1 MRDHVIGIDIGTTGT
16 KTGIYNLEGRLV
28 GEAFEESILRY
39 PGPGQV
45 EQDPGEIFDS
55 AVRTV
60 RAALKASGVDA
71 ARIAAMAL
79 DGQMAG
85 IMAIDDDWNPVT
97 HYDSWLDTRC
107 APWLEK
113 LRPHEDEI
121 IRTCGMA
128 LAFNHAPR
136 FLYWRDAKPDVWAR
150 IRSFIQPAAYVAG
163 KFAGLSGADAFM
175 DRTYL
180 VFSGFGSGETG
191 AWNEALLAR
200 VGLGIEKL
208 PKIVQ
213 PWDVIGRLTSHW
225 AKETGLPEGLP
236 IAAGCGDQSANVLG
250 GGLVDP
256 GVVFDTSGTASVFAT
271 IIDHFGTDTKYKC
284 LMTCPHVIPGLYFP
298 MAYVAGGG
306 LNLRWFRD
314 SVSPLEKA
322 ESEKSGINPYDA
334 LARDAADIPPGSEKL
349 IFLPHLSGRNTPN
362 DPDMRGAFIG
372 LTWRHGKPHMV
383 RAIMES
389 IAYEY
394 AFYLRA
400 VREIAPD
407 YDPRHAINIA
417 GGARSPLLRQIK
429 ADALGID
436 YHHLQREE
444 FGTLGS
450 AIVAGHAV
458 GLFPNLAETARR
470 FAGTPAGT
478 TSARPEMTAAYAPY
492 VDAYIDA
499 LATLSP
505 LFARMNRTLSGAER
519 SETSRSAAGGADTEG

>member
-16 KTGIYNLEGRLV
+16 KTGIYDREGRVV
-28 GEAFEESILRY
+28 GDAFEESILRY

-45 EQDPGEIFDS
+45 EQDPEEIFGS

-60 RAALKASGVDA
+60 RAALKASGLDA
-71 ARIAAMAL
+71 SRIAALAL

-85 IMAIDDDWNPVT
+85 IMAIDADWNPVT

-107 APWLEK
+107 APWLDQ

-136 FLYWRDAKPDVWAR
+136 ILYWREAKPEVWSR
-150 IRSFIQPAAYVAG
+150 IKSFIQPAAYVAG
-163 KFAGLSGADAFM
+163 RLAGLSGNDAFM

-180 VFSGFGSGETG
+180 VFSGFGSGET
-191 AWNEALLAR
+191 ATWNEELLGR
-200 VGLGIEKL
+200 FGLTTEKL
-208 PKIVQ
+208 PRIVE
-213 PWDVIGRLTSHW
+213 PWEIIGHLTKRW
-225 AKETGLPEGLP
+225 AEETGLAEGLP

-271 IIDHFGTDTKYKC
+271 IIDRFGTDTTYRC
-284 LMTCPHVIPGLYFP
+284 LMTCPHVIRGLYFP

-314 SVSPLEKA
+314 TISPLEKA
-322 ESEKSGINPYDA
+322 ASESKGMNPYDA
-334 LARDAADIPPGSEKL
+334 LAEEAAAIPPGSEKL
-349 IFLPHLSGRNTPN
+349 IFLPHLSGRNTPI
-362 DPDMRGAFIG
+362 DADMRGAFLG

-400 VREIAPD
+400 VREIAPG
-407 YDPRHAINIA
+407 YDPRYAFNIG

-436 YHHLQREE
+436 YHTLAREE
-444 FGTLGS
+444 FGTLGA
-450 AIVAGHAV
+450 AIIAGHAV
-458 GLFPNLAETARR
+458 GMFPDLAETARR
-470 FAGTPAGT
+470 FAGTTVAT
-478 TSARPEMTAAYAPY
+478 TRARPEMTAAYAPY
-492 VDAYIDA
+492 VDIYIDA
-499 LATLSP
+499 LGTLSP
-505 LFARMNRTLSGAER
+505 LFARMRRTLPSVP
-519 SETSRSAAGGADTEG
+519 

>member
-1 MRDHVIGIDIGTTGT
+1 MQDHVIGIDIGTTGT
-16 KTGIYNLEGRLV
+16 KTGIYDRDGRMV
-28 GEAFEESILRY
+28 GDAFEESVLRY

-45 EQDPGEIFDS
+45 EQDPDEMFRS
-55 AVRTV
+55 AVRTI
-60 RAALKASGVDA
+60 RTALKVSGVDPS
-71 ARIAAMAL
+71 RIAAMAI

-85 IMAIDDDWNPVT
+85 IMAMDDEWNPVT
-97 HYDSWLDTRC
+97 HYDNWLDTRC
-107 APWLEK
+107 APWLEQ

-136 FLYWRDAKPDVWAR
+136 ILYWRDQPGVWAR
-150 IRSFIQPAAYVAG
+150 IRSFIQPAGYVAG
-163 KFAGLSGADAFM
+163 RLAGLKGADAFM

-191 AWNEALLAR
+191 TWNGELLSR
-200 VGLGIEKL
+200 FGLTSEKL
-208 PKIVQ
+208 PRIVE
-213 PWDVIGRLTSHW
+213 PWNIVGCVTAEWSR
-225 AKETGLPEGLP
+225 ETGLPEGLP

-256 GVVFDTSGTASVFAT
+256 GAVFDTSGTASVFAT
-271 IIDHFGTDTKYKC
+271 VIDRFATDTTYKC
-284 LMTCPHVIPGLYFP
+284 LMTCPHVIRGLYFP

-322 ESEKSGINPYDA
+322 ACESSGINPYDA
-334 LARDAADIPPGSEKL
+334 LAEEAAGIPPGSEGL

-362 DPDMRGAFIG
+362 DPAMRGAFLG

-407 YDPRHAINIA
+407 YDPHHAINIA

-429 ADALGID
+429 ADTLGID
-436 YHHLQREE
+436 YRTLQREE

-458 GLFPNLAETARR
+458 GLFPDMAETARR
-470 FAGTPAGT
+470 FAGSPVAETK
-478 TSARPEMTAAYAPY
+478 ARPEATAAYASY

-505 LFARMNRTLSGAER
+505 LFARM
-519 SETSRSAAGGADTEG
+519 SRRLAAAG

>member
-16 KTGIYNLEGRLV
+16 KTGIYDRGGRLV
-28 GEAFEESILRY
+28 GEAFEESVLRY

-45 EQDPGEIFDS
+45 EQDPDEIFDS
-55 AVRTV
+55 AARTV
-60 RAALKASGVDA
+60 RAALASSGLEASRV
-71 ARIAAMAL
+71 AAMAL

-85 IMAIDDDWNPVT
+85 IMAIDKDWNPVT

-107 APWLEK
+107 APWLKE

-136 FLYWRDAKPDVWAR
+136 FLYWRDKPEIWDR
-150 IRSFIQPAAYVAG
+150 IHSFIQPAAYVAG
-163 KFAGLSGADAFM
+163 RLAGLSGTDAFT

-180 VFSGFGSGETG
+180 VFSGFGSGEKAG
-191 AWNEALLAR
+191 WNEALLDRFRLDRAKFPR
-200 VGLGIEKL
+200 
-208 PKIVQ
+208 IVE
-213 PWDVIGRLTSHW
+213 PWEIIGRLTARW
-225 AKETGLPEGLP
+225 AGETGLPIGLP

-250 GGLVDP
+250 AGLVDP

-271 IIDHFGTDTKYKC
+271 IINHFGTDTKYKC
-284 LMTCPHVIPGLYFP
+284 LMTCPHVIKGLYFP

-322 ESEKSGINPYDA
+322 QSEIRGINPYDA
-334 LARDAADIPPGSEKL
+334 LAEEAAAIPPGSEKL
-349 IFLPHLSGRNTPN
+349 LFLPHLSGRNTPI
-362 DPDMRGAFIG
+362 DPDMRGAFLG
-372 LTWRHGKPHMV
+372 LTWRHGKPHMM

-407 YDPRHAINIA
+407 YDARHAINIA

-436 YHHLQREE
+436 YHSLEREE

-450 AIVAGHAV
+450 AIIAGHAV
-458 GLFPNLAETARR
+458 GLFPDIAETARR
-470 FAGTPAGT
+470 FAGTVVAQT
-478 TSARPEMTAAYAPY
+478 KSRPEVTAAYAPY

-505 LFARMNRTLSGAER
+505 FFARMNRTLSAGSER
-519 SETSRSAAGGADTEG
+519 MGGGQ

>member
-16 KTGIYNLEGRLV
+16 KTGIYDRNGRSV
-28 GEAFEESILRY
+28 GSGFEESILRY

-45 EQDPGEIFDS
+45 EQDPEEILGS
-55 AVRTV
+55 AVRTI
-60 RAALKASGVDA
+60 RAALQASGLA
-71 ARIAAMAL
+71 PSRIAALAL

-85 IMAIDDDWNPVT
+85 IMAIGEDWSPVT

-107 APWLEK
+107 APWLED
-113 LRPHEDEI
+113 LRPHEDAL

-136 FLYWRDAKPDVWAR
+136 LLYWRDRPEVWR
-150 IRSFIQPAAYVAG
+150 RTRSFVQPAGYVAG
-163 KFAGLSGADAFM
+163 RFAGLAGADAFM

-180 VFSGFGSGETG
+180 VFSGFGSGATG
-191 AWNEALLAR
+191 AWNAELLGR
-200 VGLGIEKL
+200 FGLDTEKL
-208 PKIVQ
+208 PRIVE
-213 PWDVIGRLTSHW
+213 PWDIIGELTPHW
-225 AKETGLPEGLP
+225 AQETGLPAGLP

-271 IIDHFGTDTKYKC
+271 VIDHFGTDTRYKC
-284 LMTCPHVIPGLYFP
+284 LMTCPHVIRGLYFP
-298 MAYVAGGG
+298 MAYLAGGG

-322 ESEKSGINPYDA
+322 ESERSGVNPYDA
-334 LARDAADIPPGSEKL
+334 LAKAAAAIPPGAEKL
-349 IFLPHLSGRNTPN
+349 LFLPHLSGRNTPN
-362 DPDMRGAFIG
+362 DPDMRGAFLG

-394 AFYLRA
+394 ALYLRA
-400 VREIAPD
+400 VREIAPH
-407 YDPRHAINIA
+407 YDARHAINIA

-429 ADALGID
+429 ADVLGID
-436 YHHLQREE
+436 YYVLERDEL
-444 FGTLGS
+444 GTLGA

-458 GLFPNLAETARR
+458 GLFPDLAETARR
-470 FAGTPAGT
+470 FAGKPAGRT
-478 TSARPEMTAAYAPY
+478 PARPEMTRAYAPY
-492 VDAYIDA
+492 VDAYGDA
-499 LATLSP
+499 LATLAP
-505 LFARMNRTLSGAER
+505 LFARMNQRLP
-519 SETSRSAAGGADTEG
+519 AAG

>member
-16 KTGIYNLEGRLV
+16 KTGIYDQDGRLV
-28 GEAFEESILRY
+28 GDAFEESILRH

-45 EQDPGEIFDS
+45 EQDPEEIFGS

-60 RAALKASGVDA
+60 RAALEKSSIDGSRVA
-71 ARIAAMAL
+71 ALAL

-85 IMAIDDDWNPVT
+85 IMAIDENWNPVT

-107 APWLEK
+107 APWLEE
-113 LRPHEDEI
+113 LRPYEDEI
-121 IRTCGMA
+121 MRTCGMA

-136 FLYWRDAKPDVWAR
+136 FLYWRDKPEVWEK
-150 IRSFIQPAAYVAG
+150 IHSFIQPAVYAAG
-163 KFAGLSGADAFM
+163 KLAGLRGSDAYT

-180 VFSGFGSGETG
+180 VFSGFGSSEN
-191 AWNEALLAR
+191 AVWNTSLLDRLGLDRAKFPR
-200 VGLGIEKL
+200 IVEPWEIVGH
-208 PKIVQ
+208 
-213 PWDVIGRLTSHW
+213 LTAHW
-225 AKETGLPEGLP
+225 ATETGLPEGLP

-256 GVVFDTSGTASVFAT
+256 GVIFDTSGTASVFAT
-271 IIDHFGTDTKYKC
+271 IIDHFGTDSTYKC
-284 LMTCPHVIPGLYFP
+284 LMTCPHVIRGLYFP

-314 SVSPLEKA
+314 SLSPMEKA
-322 ESEKSGINPYDA
+322 QSEREGVNPYDA
-334 LARDAADIPPGSEKL
+334 LANEAAEIPPGSEKL
-349 IFLPHLSGRNTPN
+349 IFLPHLSGRNTPI
-362 DPDMRGAFIG
+362 DPDMRGAFLG

-400 VREIAPD
+400 VREIAPS
-407 YDPRHAINIA
+407 YNPTHAINIG
-417 GGARSPLLRQIK
+417 GGARSPVLRQIK
-429 ADALGID
+429 ADTLGID
-436 YHHLQREE
+436 YRSLEREE

-450 AIVAGHAV
+450 AIIAGHAV
-458 GLFPNLAETARR
+458 GLFPDLAETARQ
-470 FAGTPAGT
+470 FAGTVVAQTP
-478 TSARPEMTAAYAPY
+478 SRPDMTAAYAPY

-499 LATLSP
+499 METLSP
-505 LFARMNRTLSGAER
+505 FFERMNRALS
-519 SETSRSAAGGADTEG
+519 SEVDNKGGHGS

>member
-16 KTGIYNLEGRLV
+16 KVGIYDRDGRIV
-28 GEAFEESILRY
+28 RDAFDESILRY
-39 PGPGQV
+39 PQPGEV
-45 EQDPGEIFDS
+45 EQDPDEIFDS
-55 AVRTV
+55 VIRTI
-60 RAALKASGVDA
+60 RDALKASGLDPV
-71 ARIAAMAL
+71 RIAAMAL

-85 IMAIDDDWNPVT
+85 IMAIDADWKPVT

-107 APWLEK
+107 APWLDE

-121 IRTCGMA
+121 TRTCGMS
-128 LAFNHAPR
+128 LAFNHAPKI
-136 FLYWRDAKPDVWAR
+136 LYWRDQPEAWGR
-150 IRSFIQPAAYVAG
+150 IESFIQPAGYVAG
-163 KFAGLSGADAFM
+163 RLAGLKSADAFM

-180 VFSGFGSGETG
+180 VFSGFGSSET
-191 AWNEALLAR
+191 ATWNEELLAR
-200 VGLGIEKL
+200 FGLTTEKL
-208 PKIVQ
+208 PKIVE
-213 PWDVIGRLTSHW
+213 PWDIIGHLTADW
-225 AKETGLPEGLP
+225 AWETGLPEGLP

-271 IIDHFGTDTKYKC
+271 IIDRFGTDTKYKC
-284 LMTCPHVIPGLYFP
+284 LMTCPHVIRGLYFP
-298 MAYVAGGG
+298 MAYLAGGG

-314 SVSPLEKA
+314 TVSPLEKA
-322 ESEKSGINPYDA
+322 ASETKGVNPYDA
-334 LARDAADIPPGSEKL
+334 LAEEAAAIPPGSEKL
-349 IFLPHLSGRNTPN
+349 IFLPHLSGRNTPI
-362 DPDMRGAFIG
+362 DPDMRGAFLG

-400 VREIAPD
+400 VREIAPG
-407 YDPRHAINIA
+407 YDARHAINIG

-436 YHHLQREE
+436 YQSLEREE
-444 FGTLGS
+444 FGTLGA

-458 GLFPNLAETARR
+458 GLFPDLAETARR
-470 FAGTPAGT
+470 FAGASVST
-478 TSARPEMTAAYAPY
+478 TRSRPEVTRSYAPY

-499 LATLSP
+499 LQTVSP
-505 LFARMNRTLSGAER
+505 FFARMNRML
-519 SETSRSAAGGADTEG
+519 SAAG

>member
-1 MRDHVIGIDIGTTGT
+1 MRDHVIGVDIGTTGT
-16 KTGIYNLEGRLV
+16 KTGIYDRNGGMV
-28 GEAFEESILRY
+28 GDAFVESILRY
-39 PGPGQV
+39 PRPGEV
-45 EQDPGEIFDS
+45 EQDPDEIFDS
-55 AVRTV
+55 VIRTV
-60 RAALKASGVDA
+60 RAALKASGLDGS
-71 ARIAAMAL
+71 RIAAMAL

-85 IMAIDDDWNPVT
+85 IMAIDADWKTVT

-107 APWLEK
+107 APWLEE
-113 LRPHEDEI
+113 LRPHEDDI

-136 FLYWRDAKPDVWAR
+136 FLYWRDQPVWNR
-150 IRSFIQPAAYVAG
+150 IHSFIQPAAYAAG
-163 KFAGLSGADAFM
+163 RLAGLKGADAFQ

-180 VFSGFGSGETG
+180 VFSGFGSSET
-191 AWNEALLAR
+191 ATWNEELLSR
-200 VGLGIEKL
+200 FGLTAEKL
-208 PKIVQ
+208 PKIVE
-213 PWDVIGRLTSHW
+213 PWDIVGHLTAEW

-271 IIDHFGTDTKYKC
+271 IIDRFGTDTKYKC
-284 LMTCPHVIPGLYFP
+284 LMTCPHVIRGLYFP

-314 SVSPLEKA
+314 TVSPLEKA
-322 ESEKSGINPYDA
+322 ASESKGVNPYDA
-334 LARDAADIPPGSEKL
+334 LAEEAAAIPPGSEKL
-349 IFLPHLSGRNTPN
+349 IFLPHLSGRNTPI
-362 DPDMRGAFIG
+362 DPDMRGAFLG

-400 VREIAPD
+400 VREIAPG

-436 YHHLQREE
+436 YHTLEREE
-444 FGTLGS
+444 FGTLGA
-450 AIVAGHAV
+450 AIIAGHAV
-458 GLFPNLAETARR
+458 GLFPDIAETARR
-470 FAGTPAGT
+470 FAGQSVGKTK
-478 TSARPEMTAAYAPY
+478 SRPEMTEAYAPY
-492 VDAYIDA
+492 VDSYIDA
-499 LATLSP
+499 LQTLSP
-505 LFARMNRTLSGAER
+505 FFARMNKRL
-519 SETSRSAAGGADTEG
+519 SAAG

>member
-1 MRDHVIGIDIGTTGT
+1 MRDHVIGVDIGTTGT
-16 KTGIYNLEGRLV
+16 KAGIYDRDGRLA
-28 GEAFEESILRY
+28 GDAFEESILRY
-39 PGPGQV
+39 PRPGEV
-45 EQDPGEIFDS
+45 EQDPEEIFGS
-55 AVRTV
+55 AVRTI
-60 RAALKASGVDA
+60 RAALTASAVDPSL
-71 ARIAAMAL
+71 IAGIAL

-85 IMAIDDDWNPVT
+85 IMAIDADWNPVT

-107 APWLEK
+107 APWLDQ
-113 LRPHEDEI
+113 LRPHEEDI

-128 LAFNHAPR
+128 LAFNHAPKI
-136 FLYWRDAKPDVWAR
+136 LYWRDERPDVWNR
-150 IRSFIQPAAYVAG
+150 IASFIQPAGYVAG
-163 KFAGLSGADAFM
+163 RLAGLSGADAFM

-191 AWNEALLAR
+191 EWNQDLLGR
-200 VGLGIEKL
+200 FGLNTDKL
-208 PKIVQ
+208 PRIVE
-213 PWDVIGRLTSHW
+213 PWDVIGRLTPEW
-225 AKETGLPEGLP
+225 AAGTGLHEGLP

-271 IIDHFGTDTKYKC
+271 IIDRFGTDTTYKC
-284 LMTCPHVIPGLYFP
+284 LMTCPHVIRGLYFP
-298 MAYVAGGG
+298 MAYLAGGG

-322 ESEKSGINPYDA
+322 ESQSRGVNPYDA
-334 LARDAADIPPGSEKL
+334 LAEEAAEIPPGSEKL
-349 IFLPHLSGRNTPN
+349 MFLPHLSGRNTPI
-362 DPDMRGAFIG
+362 DPDMRGAFLG

-400 VREIAPD
+400 VREIAPG
-407 YDPRHAINIA
+407 YDPRNAVNIG
-417 GGARSPLLRQIK
+417 GGARSPVLRQIK

-436 YHHLQREE
+436 YHTLQREE

-458 GLFPNLAETARR
+458 GLFPDLAETSRR
-470 FAGTPAGT
+470 FAGGSHAI
-478 TSARPEMTAAYAPY
+478 TSARPAVTAAYAPY
-492 VDAYIDA
+492 VDTYIDA

-505 LFARMNRTLSGAER
+505 LFARMNRALAGSG
-519 SETSRSAAGGADTEG
+519 

>member
-1 MRDHVIGIDIGTTGT
+1 MRDHVVGIDIGTTGT
-16 KTGIYNLEGRLV
+16 KTGIYDRDGRLV
-28 GEAFEESILRY
+28 GDAFEESILHY

-45 EQDPGEIFDS
+45 EQDPGEILDS
-55 AVRTV
+55 AVRTI
-60 RAALKASGVDA
+60 RAALKASGLDA
-71 ARIAAMAL
+71 SRIAAMSL

-85 IMAIDDDWNPVT
+85 IMAIDGDWNPVT

-107 APWLEK
+107 APWLEE

-136 FLYWRDAKPDVWAR
+136 FLYWRDKPEVWDR
-150 IRSFIQPAAYVAG
+150 IASFIQPAGYVAG
-163 KFAGLSGADAFM
+163 KFAGLTGADAFM

-180 VFSGFGSGETG
+180 VFSGFGSGET
-191 AWNEALLAR
+191 ARWNEDLLAR
-200 VGLGIEKL
+200 FRLDRAKFPRIAE
-208 PKIVQ
+208 
-213 PWDVIGRLTSHW
+213 PWEVIGHLTARW
-225 AKETGLPEGLP
+225 AGETGLPEGLP

-271 IIDHFGTDTKYKC
+271 IIDHFGTDTTYKC
-284 LMTCPHVIPGLYFP
+284 LMTCPHVIKGLYFP

-322 ESEKSGINPYDA
+322 ESEKKGLNPYDA
-334 LARDAADIPPGSEKL
+334 LAGEAAAIPPGSEKL
-349 IFLPHLSGRNTPN
+349 LFLPHLSGRNTPI
-362 DPDMRGAFIG
+362 DPDMRGAFLG

-400 VREIAPD
+400 VREIAPG

-429 ADALGID
+429 ADVLGID
-436 YHHLQREE
+436 YRSLEREE

-450 AIVAGHAV
+450 AIIAGHAV
-458 GLFPNLAETARR
+458 GLFPDLAETARR
-470 FAGTPAGT
+470 FAGTPVAET
-478 TSARPEMTAAYAPY
+478 KARPEMTAAYAPY
-492 VDAYIDA
+492 VDSYIDA

-505 LFARMNRTLSGAER
+505 FFARMNRSLG
-519 SETSRSAAGGADTEG
+519 AAG

>member
-1 MRDHVIGIDIGTTGT
+1 MQDHVIGVDIGTTGT
-16 KTGIYNLEGRLV
+16 KAGIYDVEGRMV

-39 PGPGQV
+39 PRPGEV
-45 EQDPGEIFDS
+45 EQDPEEIFGS
-55 AVRTV
+55 VIRTI
-60 RAALKASGVDA
+60 RQALSSSGIDPSRVAS
-71 ARIAAMAL
+71 MAI

-85 IMAIDDDWNPVT
+85 IMAIDRDWNPAT

-113 LRPHEDEI
+113 LRPYEDEI

-136 FLYWRDAKPDVWAR
+136 FLYWRDAQPEAWAR
-150 IRSFIQPAAYVAG
+150 IASFIQPAAFAAG
-163 KFAGLSGADAFM
+163 RLAGLSGDDAFM

-191 AWNEALLAR
+191 TWNTELLAK
-200 VGLGIEKL
+200 VGLTTEKL
-208 PKIVQ
+208 PRIVE
-213 PWDVIGRLTSHW
+213 PWDIIGHLQPQW
-225 AKETGLPEGLP
+225 AEATGLPAGLP

-256 GVVFDTSGTASVFAT
+256 GVIFDTSGTASVFAT

-284 LMTCPHVIPGLYFP
+284 LMTCPHVIKGLYFP
-298 MAYVAGGG
+298 MSYVAGGG

-314 SVSPLEKA
+314 SISPLETA
-322 ESEKSGINPYDA
+322 ESVSKGINPYDA
-334 LARDAADIPPGSEKL
+334 FANEAAEIPAGSEKL
-349 IFLPHLSGRNTPN
+349 IFLPHLSGRNTPI
-362 DPDMRGAFIG
+362 DPDMRGAFLG
-372 LTWRHGKPHMV
+372 LTWRHGKAHMV

-394 AFYLRA
+394 AFYMRA

-429 ADALGID
+429 ADVLGID
-436 YHHLQREE
+436 YHSLAREE

-458 GLFPNLAETARR
+458 GLFPDMAETARR
-470 FAGTPAGT
+470 FAGGT
-478 TSARPEMTAAYAPY
+478 TSTTRSRPEMSAVYAPY
-492 VDAYIDA
+492 VDSYIDA
-499 LATLSP
+499 MATLSP
-505 LFARMNRTLSGAER
+505 LFARMNRTLS
-519 SETSRSAAGGADTEG
+519 SNN